1 MYQKNYAVT
10 ITGATDLLLHKD
22 NIDFGAK
29 VKSWSKDP
37 ANKSISTAGD
47 DRTPAWT
54 WLGCLYIAND
64 RLVIDSDNIMSMLRD
79 GGKKCP
85 APSGKGTMMRQT
97 QSGILCNEIGWP
109 LMVNGK
115 EILSTELMGLMKEPE
130 FEVHERAAEAHGF
143 RLFVKRAKIGT
154 SKHVRVRPRFSNWS
168 ASGTLTV
175 LDKTLTTETLQN
187 VLTFAGAFSGVGD
200 WRPSSPKS
208 PGQFGT
214 FTATVKEIK

>member
-1 MYQKNYAVT
+1 MYQKNYHIT

-29 VKSWSKDP
+29 VRSWAKDP
-37 ANKSISTAGD
+37 ANKKTSTAGD

-54 WLGCLYIAND
+54 WLGCLYIANGL
-64 RLVIDSDNIMSMLRD
+64 LVIDSDNIMSMLRD

-85 APSGKGTMMRQT
+85 APTGKGTMMRQT

-109 LMVNGK
+109 LLVNGK
-115 EILSTELMGLMKEPE
+115 EIASQPLMDLMKEEE
-130 FEVHERAAEAHGF
+130 FEIHEQAARDAGF
-143 RLFVKRAKIGT
+143 TLFVKRAKIGT

-187 VLTFAGAFSGVGD
+187 ILTFAGAFSGVGD

-214 FTATVKEIK
+214 FTATVKELK